1 MSTSSLDAKYTS
13 HLSDG
18 EFFRFKI
25 HAFTYNLPF
34 QFFGVFGW
42 LLCLTAIFRDRL
54 HQDPNYILIINL
66 AIADLLVTTSA
77 ISKLMSVL
85 PYQGFIGGYFQCS
98 AILYV
103 GMVGFIGSP
112 MAIFSIALDR

>member
-1 MSTSSLDAKYTS
+1 MTSSLDAKYTS

-34 QFFGVFGW
+34 HFFGVFGW
-42 LLCLTAIFRDRL
+42 LLCLIAIFRDRL

-66 AIADLLVTTSA
+66 GIADLLVVTVSFFQIMA
-77 ISKLMSVL
+77 VL
-85 PYQGFIGGYFQCS
+85 PNQGFIGGYFQSC
-98 AILYV
+98 AILYAA
-103 GMVGFIGSP
+103 MVAFISSP
-112 MAIFSIALDR
+112 MAIISIALDR